1 MVLFDIQEEKLKPAV
16 ADLTGKGISAGYQ
29 VINVT
34 LEADWT
40 AAVKGVVDTYGRV
53 DILVQAAGIT
63 GKTGIKTH
71 EVDPA
76 NFDLVLGASTTQPC
90 IHSHDPTTTTLRPTH
105 PHPDRSTPSCTSY
118 DHCLL
123 TCPPA
128 RLRACLQP

>member
-16 ADLTGKGISAGYQ
+16 ADLTAKSISAGYQ

-76 NFDLVLGASTTQPC
+76 NFDLVLGEWWSCSCCCCCYCGRADHVVAYHSPLPC
-90 IHSHDPTTTTLRPTH
+90 PAL
-105 PHPDRSTPSCTSY
+105 
-118 DHCLL
+118 
-123 TCPPA
+123 CPPCLSA
-128 RLRACLQP
+128 LQP